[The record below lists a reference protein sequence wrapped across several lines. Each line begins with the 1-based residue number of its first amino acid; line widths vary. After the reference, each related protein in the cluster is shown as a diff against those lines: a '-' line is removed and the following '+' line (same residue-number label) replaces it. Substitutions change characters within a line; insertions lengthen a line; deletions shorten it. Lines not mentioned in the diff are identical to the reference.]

1 MKGFNYMKYALRDTF
16 RALTRHKGM
25 ALLTILTITITLFV
39 LGIVALLALNSQVAA
54 KQVENELEMV
64 VFITEGTE
72 KNQIE
77 ELGKKIKKIDGV
89 KKVTFVSKDKALGEL
104 NKRFD
109 SQEADLKESLEGD
122 NPLPDAYKVKLENA
136 KESKQVVKKIEQFDS
151 VQEVRYGE
159 HVVQNIVKLNQSV
172 KILVVFIVLLLIFAT
187 IFLINS
193 TISLTVSNRN
203 EEIRIMSFIGAS
215 RSFIRMPFFL
225 EGIIIGCTGS
235 IIAVAALFFGYNK
248 LNVYIMQ
255 NLPFMPFFDD
265 MQVVNSLFVGLA
277 FCGVLMGALG
287 SGFAVKKYMKI

>member
-1 MKGFNYMKYALRDTF
+1 MKYALRDTF

-39 LGIVALLALNSQVAA
+39 LGSVALIALNSQVAA
-54 KQVENELEMV
+54 KQVESELEMV
-64 VFITEGTE
+64 VFINEGTE
-72 KNQIE
+72 KEQIDL
-77 ELGKKIKKIDGV
+77 LGKEIKKIDAV
-89 KKVTFVSKDKALGEL
+89 KKIEFVSKDEALGEL

-109 SQEADLKESLEGD
+109 NQESDLKESLEGE

-136 KESKQVVKKIEQFDS
+136 AESKQVVKKIENLNS

-159 HVVQNIVKLNQSV
+159 HVVQNVIKLNQSV
-172 KILVVFIVLLLIFAT
+172 KFLVLFVILLLIFAT

-225 EGIIIGCTGS
+225 EGIIIGCVGS
-235 IIAVAALFFGYNK
+235 LIAVAALFFGYNK

-255 NLPFMPFFDD
+255 NLSFMPFYNN
-265 MQVVNSLFVGLA
+265 MQIVNGLLVA
-277 FCGVLMGALG
+277 LVICGIFMGALG
-287 SGFAVKKYMKI
+287 SGFAVRKYLKI